1 MGATGGEHSICDA
14 DVLKSTSFCCRL
26 ARMDQAVDAVFPWYA
41 SPGGEGGEGGY
52 FGVRRIRMTV
62 GNPRKLP

>member
-41 SPGGEGGEGGY
+41 SPGGRGGGGLLR
-52 FGVRRIRMTV
+52 GKKDKDDRR
-62 GNPRKLP
+62 KS